1 MSRFFFTL
9 TFIAR
14 ASAFSADVASAQSRL
29 AQALA
34 APRAAAPEIP
44 AAPPLSRRDAVS
56 GAAGA
61 AALLFARVAA
71 VDASGGATAGKL
83 TTRKAAK
90 ERYNGRVER
99 AAAAFER
106 MGPAIAKGDLSPSG
120 PVGAFVGADF
130 GAKDSAKLETPYA
143 DFQSAGYLLGNAYR
157 SGQTTPPERLPQ
169 VKAFRG
175 VQAEVELVRAA
186 AKKQDAAAAGA
197 HFAAARAALVTYLE
211 LVELPALG
219 SSAYKGL

>member
-1 MSRFFFTL
+1 MRA
-9 TFIAR
+9 AR
-14 ASAFSADVASAQSRL
+14 AVLDTPPFEVTEQGWGEF
-29 AQALA
+29 
-34 APRAAAPEIP
+34 EIN
-44 AAPPLSRRDAVS
+44 LQIFFQD
-56 GAAGA
+56 
-61 AALLFARVAA
+61 
-71 VDASGGATAGKL
+71 
-83 TTRKAAK
+83 
-90 ERYNGRVER
+90 
-99 AAAAFER
+99 
-106 MGPAIAKGDLSPSG
+106 M
-120 PVGAFVGADF
+120 
-130 GAKDSAKLETPYA
+130 KDSAKLETPYA